1 MPSHCTLHCA
11 RRCRLLGARVGALSS
26 RYDAA
31 ASGAHRAGLLR
42 ARRGYLVAWT
52 VSAAA
57 ARLLW
62 STSGPKVPAGASAGG
77 ARLTPG
83 GEGRRFRARD
93 RCWACGG
100 PRQQR
105 SPAAPPS
112 RGVVQEPPQAP
123 SRPRASPQAPP
134 TPVHKLPRRME
145 MPLEPPTP
153 AWARGFAS
161 EWVAPRRWPEALG
174 SRRGC
179 LGTFSAHRSL
189 GSGRPTVPRCFLGDM
204 RLLRRFRGRFCLV
217 GLLRCLSPL
226 LGQVQKF
233 RNGRISQYFRK
244 GALSTQNSQ

>member
-1 MPSHCTLHCA
+1 MSAA
-11 RRCRLLGARVGALSS
+11 RDACGRAELALVPIGRGCSAREGVIWSPGSLAPV
-26 RYDAA
+26 
-31 ASGAHRAGLLR
+31 
-42 ARRGYLVAWT
+42 RRGY
-52 VSAAA
+52 
-57 ARLLW
+57 
-62 STSGPKVPAGASAGG
+62 SGRPPGRRSPPALAPAG
-77 ARLTPG
+77 PG
-83 GEGRRFRARD
+83 QPRAEGRRFRARD

-161 EWVAPRRWPEALG
+161 EWVAPRRWPEALR